1 MEVDVEVEPCRSA
14 GSPSPSPFGRRGG
27 PPARHGAGRDRAGRA
42 RTPLAPHGSAGGPR
56 PAGSGGGRASSAPTG
71 APAPRAGP
79 RRADGRCA
87 RSSGGRRSSGRSRDP
102 CRKRAPARPRAQPS
116 QRSRTKPWAR
126 MPQVRNSRNSRPKM
140 DTQTQGLGRAARS
153 IRCRAVRRLRVI
165 QPDLGR
171 RAIRASR
178 RPARARCV
186 PSGAPGARFP
196 CRPKPTITTRAVQPN
211 GAPTT
216 ARAHIRRYARRHGNC
231 AAAGPSR

>member
-1 MEVDVEVEPCRSA
+1 MEVDVEVEPAAEVLDHRHRPRSA
-14 GSPSPSPFGRRGG
+14 VGEALPFGAAPVASRWAARSVIRR
-27 PPARHGAGRDRAGRA
+27 PPQLGQK
-42 RTPLAPHGSAGGPR
+42 PR
-56 PAGSGGGRASSAPTG
+56 PLQEQGTS
-71 APAPRAGP
+71 
-79 RRADGRCA
+79 
-87 RSSGGRRSSGRSRDP
+87 RS
-102 CRKRAPARPRAQPS
+102 RAQPS